1 MGLPT
6 ESDKS
11 YSICY
16 STPGHIRAVNHLY
29 GVTTPVL
36 DTARVLELGA
46 GEGYT
51 LYSQA
56 LMYPNSRFVG
66 VELESEN
73 SLSSQQA
80 LLGSAPDNLAL
91 FFTFS

>member
-1 MGLPT
+1 MAL
-6 ESDKS
+6 
-11 YSICY
+11 
-16 STPGHIRAVNHLY
+16 
-29 GVTTPVL
+29 TTPVL

-66 VELESEN
+66 VELESEK
-73 SLSSQQA
+73 LSFFA
-80 LLGSAPDNLAL
+80 TGSTGQCAG
-91 FFTFS
+91 